1 MAQTISITDARN
13 QFPALVRRIADQDDP
28 VVVTSRNQPQVVLV
42 PWATYQQQQ
51 ALQSEGAEH
60 RLQTVVQALLT
71 LIATLQ
77 EAYEPSSY
85 ALTQGTQELLAMTRQ
100 AWKICR
106 LLEIPRRHLASTIA
120 DGLAFGTE
128 TTTVITVAQ
137 LAQLAQSVALLQRN
151 DLTLNEVAVADQ
163 ELAAVGL
170 DAMLPM
176 GDELVNIPLYT
187 TNRRHYEPILALLG
201 KQLHTTSAPAR

>member
-1 MAQTISITDARN
+1 MVQTISVTDARN
-13 QFPALVRRIADQDDP
+13 KFPALVRQIADQDDP

-60 RLQTVVQALLT
+60 RLQTLVQALLT

-77 EAYEPSSY
+77 EAYQPGSY
-85 ALTQGTQELLAMTRQ
+85 ALTQGTQELWTMTRQ

-120 DGLAFGTE
+120 DGLAGA
-128 TTTVITVAQ
+128 VQNANGITVAQ
-137 LAQLAQSVALLQRN
+137 LAQLAQSVALLQRK
-151 DLTLNEVAVADQ
+151 DLTQQEVAGADQ
-163 ELAAVGL
+163 ALAAVGL
-170 DAMLPM
+170 DAMLPV
-176 GDELVNIPLYT
+176 GDDLVDLYET
-187 TNRRHYEPILALLG
+187 TA
-201 KQLHTTSAPAR
+201 S

>member
-1 MAQTISITDARN
+1 M
-13 QFPALVRRIADQDDP
+13 
-28 VVVTSRNQPQVVLV
+28 
-42 PWATYQQQQ
+42 WATYQQQQ

-77 EAYEPSSY
+77 EAYDPGSY

-128 TTTVITVAQ
+128 TTKVITVAQ
-137 LAQLAQSVALLQRN
+137 LAQLAKSVALLQRN

-176 GDELVNIPLYT
+176 GDELVDIPLYT

-201 KQLHTTSAPAR
+201 KQLHTTSAAAG